1 MFSRANTLRHDSIEG
16 TKSKLYNLMNDTD
29 CTHPAIVQCCLDIGI
44 DPEELKAK
52 DLTEFIDK
60 GISHELSQVR
70 WNHYE
75 IKRKTKLE
83 TVINELISRRAANRQ
98 TPRLMETSISK
109 EDSGYSISQNPQA
122 LTPVELWNK
131 RKDFEAARLQHIMKV
146 QDKLEQL
153 ELDNEK
159 KRIEASQK
167 IQAKIE
173 KAEKE
178 KADLNRQKQNKL
190 KERDTKIQKIREQK
204 RRELEEFEKRE
215 VKKQLQRAKNITER
229 SERRSMS
236 MQNSKSN
243 ISRSLVMREEED
255 GEMIDEK
262 LTRFNEK
269 LNRSMERACRYTEE
283 KASGG
288 YLLYCKVN
296 KLRLYKEQKERE
308 DEENRVKLLIEIR
321 EDLTQKEKNRNQLL
335 NDKLNQHSNKYTIKR
350 EKAEKERTKLK
361 EEFKMRQ
368 TALIKREK
376 QRNKFAKQI
385 EEGKCQSLT
394 LWSERQMLK
403 KFDQESNLQKQNR
416 YKERLRDKVL
426 SKHKKT
432 KMFLSWMK
440 QNKEKKQQESQ
451 IKEIELRKRRA
462 KSADKVAK
470 NLHSFVKP
478 RRTRVESEDERF

>member
-1 MFSRANTLRHDSIEG
+1 MSSRANTQRHDSIEG
-16 TKSKLYNLMNDTD
+16 AKSKLYKLVNDTD

-44 DPEELKAK
+44 DPEELKAR

-75 IKRKTKLE
+75 IKRKAKLE
-83 TVINELISRRAANRQ
+83 TVINELINRRAANRQ
-98 TPRLMETSISK
+98 TPRLTDNSISK
-109 EDSGYSISQNPQA
+109 ENSGYSFSPNPPA
-122 LTPVELWNK
+122 LTPVDLWNK
-131 RKDFEAARLQHIMKV
+131 RKNFEATRLQHIMKV

-153 ELDNEK
+153 ELDNER
-159 KRIEASQK
+159 KRIQASQK

-178 KADLNRQKQNKL
+178 KADLNKKKQNKL
-190 KERDTKIQKIREQK
+190 KERDNKIQKIREQK

-215 VKKQLQRAKNITER
+215 VKKQLERAKNITER
-229 SERRSMS
+229 SDRRSMS

-243 ISRSLVMREEED
+243 ISRSVVMREEED
-255 GEMIDEK
+255 EEMIDEK
-262 LTRFNEK
+262 LSRFHDK

-288 YLLYCKVN
+288 YLLYSKVN
-296 KLRLYKEQKERE
+296 RLRSFKEQKERE
-308 DEENRVKLLIEIR
+308 NEENRVKLMIEIR
-321 EDLTQKEKNRNQLL
+321 HDMNKKEKNRNQIL
-335 NDKLNQHSNKYTIKR
+335 NDKLNQHLNKYNTKK
-350 EKAEKERTKLK
+350 EKAEKERMKLE

-368 TALIKREK
+368 TALVKREN
-376 QRNKFAKQI
+376 QRNKFVKQI
-385 EEGKCQSLT
+385 EEEKCQSLS

-403 KFDQESNLQKQNR
+403 KYDQESNLQKQNR

-432 KMFLSWMK
+432 KIFLSWMK
-440 QNKEKKQQESQ
+440 QTKEKKQQESQ

-470 NLHSFVKP
+470 TLQPFVKP